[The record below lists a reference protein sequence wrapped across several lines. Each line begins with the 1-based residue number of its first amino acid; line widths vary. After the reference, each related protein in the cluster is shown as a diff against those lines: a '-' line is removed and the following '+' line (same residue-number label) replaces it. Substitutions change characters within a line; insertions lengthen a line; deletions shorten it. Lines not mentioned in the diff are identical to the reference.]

1 MFVTITD
8 DIRRK
13 VNEAFADL
21 VGQGLAINMLKR
33 KLATA
38 LAQTPPTLGE
48 TILLA
53 GPPSTGKTTLA
64 SRMASVLGFP
74 FVEIDGKTI
83 KTREQMF
90 AMLETAA
97 NASDMA
103 FSRQGQDKG
112 GLPVFA
118 VPSIMM
124 FIDEAQQVSEDLQ
137 NALLAAL
144 EPKQRRVVINH
155 PEGKRV
161 MLTHSLCMV
170 LATTHVTEL
179 GDAFRSQCTEIR
191 LQSYTI
197 DEVAEMVTRAAP
209 MVGGSVATLI
219 AGVSRAIPR
228 QALMYL
234 RDAFDESGWSGD
246 GNLEACVKRVA
257 KERGITSANGISKND
272 ERYMEVLHTNKAT
285 SSMGGKPLGLNTVI
299 ATLYDLERS
308 EVIDE
313 IEAWL
318 LKLGY
323 INIVQGGRVLTGS
336 GSRYV
341 QNVIED
347 RGQRQDGRVA
357 AAGK

>member
-13 VNEAFADL
+13 VNETFADL

-64 SRMASVLGFP
+64 SRMASVLQFP

-97 NASDMA
+97 LASDMS
-103 FSRQGQDKG
+103 FTRQGQDKG
-112 GLPVFA
+112 GLPVYA
-118 VPSIMM
+118 VPPIMM

-161 MLTHSLCMV
+161 MLTHNLCMV

-179 GDAFRSQCTEIR
+179 GDAFRSRCTEIR

-197 DEVAEMVTRAAP
+197 DEVAEMVLRAMP
-209 MVGGSVATLI
+209 SVGQDVARLI
-219 AGVSRAIPR
+219 AIASRSIPR
-228 QALMYL
+228 QALMLL
-234 RDAFDESGWSGD
+234 RDAYDESGWSGD
-246 GNLEACVKRVA
+246 GDLSACVRRVA
-257 KERGITSANGISKND
+257 SERGITSTNGISKND
-272 ERYMEVLHTNKAT
+272 ERYMEVLRVNKAT
-285 SSMGGKPLGLNTVI
+285 TTTGGKPLGLNTIVS
-299 ATLYDLERS
+299 TLYDLERS
-308 EVIDE
+308 EVIEE

-318 LKLGY
+318 LRLGY
-323 INIVQGGRVLTGS
+323 IQIVQGGRVLTWNGWL
-336 GSRYV
+336 YM
-341 QNVIED
+341 QNEIED
-347 RGQRQDGRVA
+347 REQRRDGRVA